1 MPLQLWSETARKICK
16 NAAGKLFRFSL
27 DCCDTCDTCPDSDE
41 CTACEPKATMDNS
54 ECGGVGIFTCG
65 FIEEPMTLVM
75 TLPYCTYNAF
85 ENVDGKLSTVTIMCH
100 TNEWILTA
108 RCDYG
113 SIKDTYEYP
122 EPIPS
127 DRNCCFPADTY
138 VLDRVDGSDCQEQ
151 VTVIISY

>member
-1 MPLQLWSETARKICK
+1 MTRKLWSESLGKICK
-16 NAAGKLFRFSL
+16 SATDKLFLFSE

-41 CTACEPKATMDNS
+41 CTACAPKATMENS
-54 ECGGVGIFTCG
+54 DCAGIFTCG

-85 ENVDGKLSTVTIMCH
+85 DNVDGKLSTVTIMCH
-100 TNEWILTA
+100 TDKWILTA
-108 RCDYG
+108 ACDYA
-113 SIKDTYEYP
+113 SIKDTYEYH

-138 VLDRVDGSDCQEQ
+138 VLDRVDGSDCQDHVI
-151 VTVIISY
+151 VTISY